1 MKTVLVTGG
10 DGQLATCMKRVVE
23 KVENLKFIFKNAT
36 DLDITDKKLVTLYFT
51 ENSIDYCVNSAAYTA
66 VDTAESNSE
75 LAFKINSEA
84 VKNLAEICKENQSI
98 LIHIST
104 DFVFDGSNDQPYKES
119 DIPNPKSIYGAS
131 KLQGEKEIQLILKEH
146 FILRTSWLYSEFGN
160 NFTKTMLKLSEE
172 RDSLSVVN
180 DQIGTPTYAVD
191 LANVVLKIIKESSR
205 DFGLYHYSNKGSISW
220 YDFAKE
226 IFKQRDIKIDLK
238 PILTKEYPTPAK
250 RPAYSVLDTT
260 KIKDT
265 FQIEIPNWKESLG
278 VALNKL

>member
-10 DGQLATCMKRVVE
+10 DGQLATCMKQVVE
-23 KVENLKFIFKNAT
+23 KAENLKFIFKNAT
-36 DLDITDKKLVTLYFT
+36 DLDITDKKLVTSYFA

-75 LAFKINSEA
+75 LAFKINSDA
-84 VKNLAEICKENQSI
+84 VKNLAEVCKENQSI

-119 DIPNPKSIYGAS
+119 DIPNSKSVYGAS

-160 NFTKTMLKLSEE
+160 NFIKTMLKLSGEKN
-172 RDSLSVVN
+172 SLSVVN

-205 DFGLYHYSNKGSISW
+205 DFGLYHYSNKGSVSW

-226 IFKQRDIKIDLK
+226 IFKQRAIKIDLK

-265 FQIEIPNWKESLG
+265 FQIEIPNWKESLE

>member
-10 DGQLATCMKRVVE
+10 NGQLATCMKQVVE
-23 KVENLKFIFKNAT
+23 KAENLKFIFKSSI
-36 DLDITDKKLVTLYFT
+36 DLDITDKKLVDSLFS
-51 ENSIDYCVNSAAYTA
+51 ENSIDYCVNTAAYTA

-75 LAFKINSEA
+75 LAFKINSDA
-84 VKNLAEICKENQSI
+84 VKNLAGVCKENQSI
-98 LIHIST
+98 LIHVST

-119 DIPNPKSIYGAS
+119 DIPNPKSVYGAS
-131 KLQGEKEIQLILKEH
+131 KFQGEKEIQLILKEH

-160 NFTKTMLKLSEE
+160 NFIKTMLKLSEE

-226 IFKQRDIKIDLK
+226 IFRQRDIKIDLK

-265 FQIEIPNWKESLG
+265 FQIEIPNWKGSLR
-278 VALNKL
+278 VALNKF